1 MELEHFFIKT
11 AINILVN
18 FMKIIYSDKVL
29 LNMLMAVGMK
39 ENGKMTNKVD
49 LELKAGKMALILKDN
64 FYMD

>member
-1 MELEHFFIKT
+1 MELELFFIKT
-11 AINILVN
+11 VINILVN
-18 FMKIIYSDKVL
+18 FMKIIYSDRVL

-49 LELKAGKMALILKDN
+49 LELKAGKMSLILKDN

>member
-1 MELEHFFIKT
+1 
-11 AINILVN
+11 
-18 FMKIIYSDKVL
+18 MKIIYSDRVL
-29 LNMLMAVGMK
+29 LNMLMGVGMK

>member
-1 MELEHFFIKT
+1 
-11 AINILVN
+11 
-18 FMKIIYSDKVL
+18 MKIIYSDRVL

-49 LELKAGKMALILKDN
+49 LESKAGKMALILKDN

>member
-1 MELEHFFIKT
+1 MELELFFIKMV
-11 AINILVN
+11 INILVN
-18 FMKIIYSDKVL
+18 FMKIIYSDRVL

>member
-1 MELEHFFIKT
+1 MELELFFIKT
-11 AINILVN
+11 VINILVN
-18 FMKIIYSDKVL
+18 FMKIIYSDRVL

-49 LELKAGKMALILKDN
+49 LELKAGKMVLILKDN

>member
-1 MELEHFFIKT
+1 MELELFFIKT
-11 AINILVN
+11 VINILVN
-18 FMKIIYSDKVL
+18 FMKIIYSDRVL
-29 LNMLMAVGMK
+29 LNMLMAVSMK

>member
-1 MELEHFFIKT
+1 MELELLFIKT
-11 AINILVN
+11 VINILVN
-18 FMKIIYSDKVL
+18 FMKFIYSDRVL

-49 LELKAGKMALILKDN
+49 LESKAGKMALILKDN

>member
-1 MELEHFFIKT
+1 MELELFFIKT
-11 AINILVN
+11 VINILVN
-18 FMKIIYSDKVL
+18 FMKIIYSDRVL

-49 LELKAGKMALILKDN
+49 LESKAGKMALILKGN

>member
-1 MELEHFFIKT
+1 MELELFFIKT
-11 AINILVN
+11 VINILVN
-18 FMKIIYSDKVL
+18 FMKIIYSDRVL